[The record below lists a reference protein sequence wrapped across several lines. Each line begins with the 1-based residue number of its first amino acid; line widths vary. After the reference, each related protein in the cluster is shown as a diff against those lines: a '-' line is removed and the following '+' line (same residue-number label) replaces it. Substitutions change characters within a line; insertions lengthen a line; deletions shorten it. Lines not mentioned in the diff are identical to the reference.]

1 MKRQNFRQPI
11 ARSSFG
17 AALWGAHSSHHVVF
31 RQDFLRKMLVAPGH
45 GTECTS
51 SYSPKLGVVAFF
63 DFLWDPATAHIG

>member
-31 RQDFLRKMLVAPGH
+31 RQDFLRKNAGRPGTRH
-45 GTECTS
+45 GVH
-51 SYSPKLGVVAFF
+51 VVV
-63 DFLWDPATAHIG
+63 